1 MEQVIALTA
10 IAFLAGK
17 IIEFL
22 KYVRNRDW
30 NAAITLAAVE
40 FAGVVVMLFAAAAK
54 VTETLIL
61 PGTSEPIGTLDTA
74 SVIFLGLV
82 MTSLASTTYDFR
94 KALDSGDSAKQPP
107 LISGPP

>member
-17 IIEFL
+17 CVEFV
-22 KYVRNRDW
+22 KYLRNADW

-40 FAGVVVMLFAAAAK
+40 LAGVIVFLFAAAAK

-61 PGTSEPIGTLDTA
+61 PGTSEPLGSLDTA
-74 SVIFLGLV
+74 SVVFLGLV
-82 MTSLASTTYDFR
+82 MTSLSSTAYDFR

-107 LISGPP
+107 LIGP